1 MWTANGDWLTSG
13 PIWLRD
19 GHSFSPLSVKQW
31 PRQSFSTFQV
41 NLLLNSFRAFKYNAV
56 QQGKDCGEWRL
67 RTVKRSFVR
76 VKHRPTSSTVS
87 RNYIYI
93 FFLFKA
99 TTMFRSPSTV
109 ARYLFT
115 VEIAAMG
122 KLLSRAVLLWF
133 HIDREGSAEMFF
145 SLPNFNR
152 CRAPCK
158 SFGRNREE
166 FPVQCRRLGFPL
178 WKGWK
183 GSRARKMTMATRWI
197 FCFPSSTSRQFSHF
211 EEPPAEIEGASRNLF
226 LIWTPWWLL
235 QHRRVWHGMTSAA
248 RSLAALSP
256 SPPPLYSLLDI
267 YPPGGVICPVSF
279 PFCLPCA
286 RLFSR
291 EDLQHIVRFQTL
303 IFDTPSVSSLLHAI
317 STADGRRSFDS
328 DSTTRWWL
336 LLSFTKWW
344 QPLS

>member
-133 HIDREGSAEMFF
+133 HIDREGSAEMVFF
-145 SLPNFNR
+145 PSPISIAAGHPANR
-152 CRAPCK
+152 SVGIGK
-158 SFGRNREE
+158 SFRCNVVVWDFLFERVGRAAERGRWRW
-166 FPVQCRRLGFPL
+166 RRD
-178 WKGWK
+178 
-183 GSRARKMTMATRWI
+183 GSFA
-197 FCFPSSTSRQFSHF
+197 F
-211 EEPPAEIEGASRNLF
+211 
-226 LIWTPWWLL
+226 LL
-235 QHRRVWHGMTSAA
+235 QHRA
-248 RSLAALSP
+248 
-256 SPPPLYSLLDI
+256 
-267 YPPGGVICPVSF
+267 
-279 PFCLPCA
+279 
-286 RLFSR
+286 
-291 EDLQHIVRFQTL
+291 
-303 IFDTPSVSSLLHAI
+303 SSLI
-317 STADGRRSFDS
+317 SKS
-328 DSTTRWWL
+328 L
-336 LLSFTKWW
+336 QQK
-344 QPLS
+344 

>member
-1 MWTANGDWLTSG
+1 MISY
-13 PIWLRD
+13 
-19 GHSFSPLSVKQW
+19 W
-31 PRQSFSTFQV
+31 PRGFCWD
-41 NLLLNSFRAFKYNAV
+41 
-56 QQGKDCGEWRL
+56 G
-67 RTVKRSFVR
+67 
-76 VKHRPTSSTVS
+76 
-87 RNYIYI
+87 
-93 FFLFKA
+93 
-99 TTMFRSPSTV
+99 
-109 ARYLFT
+109 
-115 VEIAAMG
+115 
-122 KLLSRAVLLWF
+122 
-133 HIDREGSAEMFF
+133 FF

-303 IFDTPSVSSLLHAI
+303 IFDTPSVSSSSFMPFQQLMAEDRLTAI
-317 STADGRRSFDS
+317 PRLGDDFCSVSPNDDS
-328 DSTTRWWL
+328 RFHKTEVNLTVL
-336 LLSFTKWW
+336 GKKKCIL
-344 QPLS
+344 PLIPFYKKNCV